1 MSAAKAKDLGITW
14 VVVLG
19 FIVWSMH
26 YQLPPPC
33 YSFIFPSL
41 SLLLLPPYL
50 IPPPMFH
57 SIIISLSLSLTSSSV
72 SSLPYFPCLTPLPLS
87 LPLPTS
93 LSPLPLSHS
102 FLSLSHFS
110 LIHYQLPPPCL
121 PQIVYFLTFHIFN
134 FIISLYLS
142 LLHLPTSRLPPSLP
156 LHPIPPSTPNPSLY
170 SQSLPLLPIPK
181 YEYLIAT
188 DPGAGIGLIKLWHF
202 SCIMIGYSKNLN
214 QSEWKK
220 INCKIKLQN
229 LYRIGPGFSL
239 WSNNGF

>member
-1 MSAAKAKDLGITW
+1 MQSSHLNWLFSGPNPIKIW
-14 VVVLG
+14 SVVYVCG
-19 FIVWSMH
+19 KGQRPRN
-26 YQLPPPC
+26 Y
-33 YSFIFPSL
+33 L
-41 SLLLLPPYL
+41 SCCSWIYCLINALSTPTTLLLLHFPLTLTPPS
-50 IPPPMFH
+50 PSQSH
-57 SIIISLSLSLTSSSV
+57 SSSYV
-72 SSLPYFPCLTPLPLS
+72 SLYHNISLPLS
-87 LPLPTS
+87 NLFLCLITS
-93 LSPLPLSHS
+93 L
-102 FLSLSHFS
+102 
-110 LIHYQLPPPCL
+110 
-121 PQIVYFLTFHIFN
+121 
-134 FIISLYLS
+134 
-142 LLHLPTSRLPPSLP
+142 
-156 LHPIPPSTPNPSLY
+156 PNPSLY